1 MLIAED
7 VLLLA
12 VDDATGKVSQWTMNL
27 DSALSGA
34 VLIELA
40 VAGRIQLD
48 RDGRTAKVVVVDA
61 APTGDPVLDPSLQSL
76 VDKDPMRPESAI
88 GRVGKGLRERLYAS
102 LEAKGTLRRESGKVL
117 GIFSTTRWPAEDS
130 VHEAGIRQQVTN
142 ALLLGQDPDER
153 VAAII
158 SVLAAAD
165 MLRTV
170 VDKNDAKTAKQRAK
184 AIAEGNWAAD
194 GVRSAIQEMQ
204 LAISAAVM
212 VSTTVAISAGT
223 N

>member
-12 VDDATGKVSQWTMNL
+12 VDDATGKVSQWAMNL
-27 DSALSGA
+27 DSAWSGA

-40 VAGRIQLD
+40 VAGRVRLD
-48 RDGRTAKVVVVDA
+48 RDGRSAKVVVVDST
-61 APTGDPVLDPSLQSL
+61 PTGDPVLDPSLQSL
-76 VDKDPMRPESAI
+76 VEKDPLRLESAI
-88 GRVGKGLRERLYAS
+88 GRVGKGLRERLFTS
-102 LEAKGTLRRESGKVL
+102 LEGKGTLRRESGKVL

-130 VHEAGIRQQVTN
+130 VHEAGVRQQITN

-158 SVLAAAD
+158 SVLGAAD

-170 VDKNDAKTAKQRAK
+170 VDKPDAKAAKERAK

-212 VSTTVAISAGT
+212 VSTTVAISAGSH
-223 N
+223 

>member
-12 VDDATGKVSQWTMNL
+12 VDDATGKVSQWAMNL

-40 VAGRIQLD
+40 VAGRVRLD
-48 RDGRTAKVVVVDA
+48 RDGRSAKVVVVDST
-61 APTGDPVLDPSLQSL
+61 PTGDPVLDPSLQSL
-76 VDKDPMRPESAI
+76 VEKDPLRLESAI
-88 GRVGKGLRERLYAS
+88 GRVGKGLRERLFTS

-130 VHEAGIRQQVTN
+130 VHEAGVRQQITN
-142 ALLLGQDPDER
+142 ALLLGQDPTSGWPR
-153 VAAII
+153 
-158 SVLAAAD
+158 SSRCWPPPTCSGPWSTSP
-165 MLRTV
+165 MPRPPRSGPRRSPRGTGRRTV
-170 VDKNDAKTAKQRAK
+170 F
-184 AIAEGNWAAD
+184 AA
-194 GVRSAIQEMQ
+194 SIQEMQ

-212 VSTTVAISAGT
+212 VSTTVAISAGSH
-223 N
+223 

>member
-1 MLIAED
+1 M
-7 VLLLA
+7 
-12 VDDATGKVSQWTMNL
+12 
-27 DSALSGA
+27 
-34 VLIELA
+34 
-40 VAGRIQLD
+40 
-48 RDGRTAKVVVVDA
+48 
-61 APTGDPVLDPSLQSL
+61 
-76 VDKDPMRPESAI
+76 
-88 GRVGKGLRERLYAS
+88 
-102 LEAKGTLRRESGKVL
+102 L

-130 VHEAGIRQQVTN
+130 VHEAGVRQQITN

-170 VDKNDAKTAKQRAK
+170 VDKPDAKAAKERAK

-204 LAISAAVM
+204 SAISAAVM
-212 VSTTVAISAGT
+212 VSTTVAISAGSH
-223 N
+223 